1 MDSTQSLVQI
11 NLYQSQIHPRQRG
24 FVRESRAPGGA
35 QCRAGRRATAG
46 REVGRG
52 ERRAAGQVSRGR
64 LILGWTVVAL
74 AGGRPGPVSVAVAGG
89 LMAGASEA
97 GMEQSPVRPASA
109 GGRLG
114 TPSRSRGA
122 AVAAG
127 GSAVSPA
134 HMPTVQRPAARAPVS
149 VFLILALVGRP
160 RQSPPA
166 PPRPRR
172 GRSWHPQGHPA
183 CTNPGG
189 GQSEGRWRLPCTGR
203 PLFGT
208 I

>member
-1 MDSTQSLVQI
+1 M
-11 NLYQSQIHPRQRG
+11 
-24 FVRESRAPGGA
+24 PGGEESDRGA
-35 QCRAGRRATAG
+35 VGGSGGEASGGASLSRSSHSGTDRG
-46 REVGRG
+46 SVGRG
-52 ERRAAGQVSRGR
+52 RARAGV
-64 LILGWTVVAL
+64 
-74 AGGRPGPVSVAVAGG
+74 GGRG

-97 GMEQSPVRPASA
+97 DMEQSPVRPASV

-122 AVAAG
+122 NVAAG

-134 HMPTVQRPAARAPVS
+134 DMPTVQRPAARAPVS
-149 VFLILALVGRP
+149 VSLILALVGRP

-172 GRSWHPQGHPA
+172 GRSWHPQESQGRPA

-189 GQSEGRWRLPCTGR
+189 GQSEGRWHLACTGG
-203 PLFGT
+203 PLLGT